1 MYGDTREIGIYW
13 QQHLLLFPA
22 AWRFSKDSNSQN
34 AVRVLVK
41 HISEV
46 PLGRNQVLLLL
57 EVT

>member
-1 MYGDTREIGIYW
+1 MYGDTRKIGIYW

-22 AWRFSKDSNSQN
+22 AWRFSKDSQN